1 MKISKLAINATLGV
15 ALTIGLT
22 GCSQSLGQFTV
33 ASSNNVRNL
42 DYSIEDKTKAST
54 QGESCAR
61 NVLGIIPISQQ
72 DDLLQR
78 AMDDA
83 IANGQK
89 NGVDGDILANVR
101 ITYDSTTLIIY
112 NDLCYTVKGDLVKIN
127 KK

>member
-1 MKISKLAINATLGV
+1 MKISKLVVNTIVCV
-15 ALTIGLT
+15 ALTLGLA

-42 DYSIEDKTKAST
+42 NYSIEDKTKVST
-54 QGESCAR
+54 QGEACAR
-61 NVLGIIPISQQ
+61 NVLGFIPINQQ

-78 AMDDA
+78 AMDEA

-101 ITYDSTTLIIY
+101 ITYDRTELIIY
-112 NDLCYTVKGDLVKIN
+112 NDLCYTVKGDLVKID
-127 KK
+127 K